1 MSDLEYIKKRILRE
15 DRVEA
20 VLEALGCEYI
30 RIAGGRVEAQ
40 LPPKFH
46 SDNRRAVQCK
56 LNESLSCAIRN
67 RADFK
72 GDIFNLV
79 SYLEFDKRGTDMQKN
94 LHNSKEFICGLF
106 GWNEYLKDS
115 MFKTK
120 KDYVAPLKA
129 LMKTKKNTK
138 EIVPNPVI
146 PESMLDEYYPFGYP
160 LPYQSWID
168 EGISYETQFLYGV
181 GFDLDSKRVIIP
193 MRNRFGQLV
202 GAKGRIMHDEDD
214 DRKYLYMLRFNNRY
228 EWFNFHFAHPYILE
242 SNRVYIYEAEKSCL
256 KAHSNGIFNTVAI
269 GASEISDEQ
278 IQILKQISLDL
289 EIVLCYDKGIPIDE
303 IKSTA
308 KRFGR
313 KVYAMFDT
321 DEVLEGAK
329 SAPIDEGVDKWRYLE
344 ENCIFPI
351 K

>member
-1 MSDLEYIKKRILRE
+1 MSDLEAIKKRILRE

-20 VLEALGCEYI
+20 VLEAIGCEYI
-30 RIAGGRVEAQ
+30 TISGGRAEAQ
-40 LPPKFH
+40 LPARFH
-46 SDNRRAVQCK
+46 SHNRRAVQVK
-56 LNESLSCAIRN
+56 LTPTLSCAIRN

-79 SYLEFDKRGTDMQKN
+79 SYLKDDKRGEDMQKN
-94 LHNSKEFICGLF
+94 LHNAKKFICENF
-106 GWNEYLKDS
+106 GWLDYLKGGE
-115 MFKTK
+115 FKTK

-129 LMKTKKNTK
+129 LMKTKKNVR
-138 EIVPNPVI
+138 EIIPNPPM
-146 PESMLDEYYPFGYP
+146 PESMLDEFYFYGNP
-160 LPYQSWID
+160 LPYKGWIE
-168 EGISYETQFLYGV
+168 EGISYNTQVLYGV
-181 GFDLDSKRVIIP
+181 GFDLDSKRITVP
-193 MRNRFGQLV
+193 LRNRFGQLV
-202 GAKGRIMHDEDD
+202 GLKGRIIDDSLD
-214 DRKYLYMLRFNNRY
+214 DRKYLYLYRCNNRY
-228 EWFNFHFAHPYILE
+228 EWFNFFYAHQYILE
-242 SNRVYIYEAEKSCL
+242 SNRVYIYEAEKSCM
-256 KAHSNGIFNTVAI
+256 KAFSNGIYNTLAI

-289 EIVLCYDKGIPIDE
+289 EIVLCYDKGIKIEE

-321 DEVLEGAK
+321 DDVLEGAK
-329 SAPIDEGVDKWRYLE
+329 SAPIDEGVVKWKYLE